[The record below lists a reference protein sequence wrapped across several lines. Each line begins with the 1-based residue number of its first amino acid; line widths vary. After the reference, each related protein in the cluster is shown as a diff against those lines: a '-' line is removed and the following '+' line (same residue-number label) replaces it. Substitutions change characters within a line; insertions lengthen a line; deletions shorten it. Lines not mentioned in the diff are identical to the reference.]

1 MGDVDS
7 GSRYVDY
14 GKVADCYRD
23 GRALS
28 PAVLDRWRDAVLP
41 RIPQPPVRVV
51 DVGAGTGMFA
61 AAWSQWLP
69 ASVIAVEPSAAMIR
83 AGHEG
88 VRYAPGVRYVQ
99 GVAEYLPLATGCADV
114 VWISTALHH
123 FTDLPRA
130 VWECVRVLRDAGRLL
145 VRTFLPGR
153 TEITWMGAFP
163 GREKAFRRFMDL
175 DRLAA
180 VFAPHGLVVD
190 HVGEVFE
197 EVWSF
202 AESAEWVR
210 RMRHADSMLTALTDD
225 EVAAGIR
232 ALRAE
237 PHRQARNELSLVV
250 FRRA

>member
-14 GKVADCYRD
+14 ARVADRYRV

-41 RIPQPPVRVV
+41 RIPDPPVLVV
-51 DVGAGTGMFA
+51 DVGAGTGLFSV
-61 AAWSQWLP
+61 AWPRWTP
-69 ASVIAVEPSAAMIR
+69 ATVVAVEPSAEMIR
-83 AGHEG
+83 AGDD
-88 VRYAPGVRYVQ
+88 GVRYVQ

-130 VWECVRVLRDAGRLL
+130 VWECVRVLRDSGRLL

-153 TEITWMGAFP
+153 TEITWMGAFH
-163 GREKAFRRFMDL
+163 GREKALTRFMDL

-202 AESAEWVR
+202 AESAEWVE
-210 RMRHADSMLTALTDD
+210 RMRHADSMLTALTDE
-225 EVAAGIR
+225 EVAAGLR

-237 PHRQARNELSLVV
+237 PDRQARNELSLVV
-250 FRRA
+250 FRRS